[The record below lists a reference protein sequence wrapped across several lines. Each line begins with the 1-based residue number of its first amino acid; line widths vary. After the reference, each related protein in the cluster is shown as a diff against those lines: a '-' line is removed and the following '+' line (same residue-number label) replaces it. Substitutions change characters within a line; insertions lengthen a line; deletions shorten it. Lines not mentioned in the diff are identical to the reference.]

1 MAFVPLADDESVRAD
16 RNEALELL
24 RALTAIRS
32 DMVELADRTLD
43 GAKAIDPAFT
53 ASARNFLHYLALR
66 RRDLRSLQ
74 LRLEALGVSSLGRA
88 ESHVLATVDAVIRV
102 LSEVAGSPVPGGNG
116 DGPLDFDEGHR
127 LLEAHAAALLGSH
140 PPNRTVRIMVTV
152 PSEAVT
158 DATLI
163 HRLLDAGM
171 DCMRINCAHDDQAAW
186 ARMIQ
191 HLRRAE
197 QALGRSCRILM
208 DLAGPKLRTG
218 PMEPGPAVV
227 KFRPR
232 RDQLG
237 RVVAPARVWLT
248 DDPDR
253 HKPPAEADA
262 VLPVPEEWLADLVAG
277 ERIRFKDSR
286 DARRRLTVVD
296 LAREGVWAEG
306 KKTAYVVPGTLLL
319 RKGRSPAPVGELP
332 PPETVIP
339 LQRGDELILT
349 RDLIP
354 GRATTRDSQGR
365 VLTPATIGCSL
376 PEIFDDVEIG
386 ERILFDDGRICGS
399 IGEILADRLRIR
411 ITETRIGGDR
421 LRADKGI
428 NLPDSELKL
437 SAITAKD
444 LEDLPFVAEHADIVG
459 LSFVNQAAD
468 VRTLRKQLDTLGD
481 HQHAIL
487 LKIETRRA
495 FENLPAMLLAAMEGP
510 TAGVMIARGDL
521 AVECGFERLAEVQE
535 EILWICEAAH
545 LPVIWATQVLETLA
559 KTGMPSRA
567 EITDAAMGNR
577 AECVMLN
584 KGPEIIAAVEA
595 LDNILRRMETHQAKK
610 RPLMRE
616 LRLASAPLR

>member
-116 DGPLDFDEGHR
+116 DGPLDFDEGYR

-140 PPNRTVRIMVTV
+140 PTNRTVRIMVTV

-296 LAREGVWAEG
+296 IAREGVWTEG

>member
-1 MAFVPLADDESVRAD
+1 MAFVPLAEDESVRAD
-16 RNEALELL
+16 RDEALELL
-24 RALTAIRS
+24 RALAAIRA

-43 GAKAIDPAFT
+43 GAKAIDPALT
-53 ASARNFLHYLALR
+53 ASARNFVHYLALR
-66 RRDLRSLQ
+66 RRDLRPLQ

-102 LSEVAGSPVPGGNG
+102 LSEVAGSPVPGDNG

-127 LLEAHAAALLGSH
+127 LLEGHATALLGSH
-140 PPNRTVRIMVTV
+140 PPDRTVRIMVTV

-171 DCMRINCAHDDQAAW
+171 DCMRINCAHDDQPAW
-186 ARMIQ
+186 QRMVQ

-262 VLPVPEEWLADLVAG
+262 VLPVPEEWLADLVEG

-296 LAREGVWAEG
+296 IARGGVWAEG
-306 KKTAYVVPGTLLL
+306 KKTAYVVPGTLLT

-332 PPETVIP
+332 PSETSIP

-349 RDLIP
+349 RDLNP

-365 VLTPATIGCSL
+365 VLTPASIGCSL

-386 ERILFDDGRICGS
+386 ERMLFDDGRIGGS
-399 IGEILADRLRIR
+399 IEEILPDRLRIR

-428 NLPDSELKL
+428 NLPDSGLTL

-444 LEDLPFVAEHADIVG
+444 LEDLPFVAKHADIVG
-459 LSFVNQAAD
+459 LSFVNQPAD
-468 VRTLRKQLDTLGD
+468 VRALRKHLDALGD
-481 HQHAIL
+481 RTHAIL

-510 TAGVMIARGDL
+510 TSGVMIARGDL

-610 RPLMRE
+610 SPLMRE
-616 LRLASAPLR
+616 LRLASAPLT

>member
-1 MAFVPLADDESVRAD
+1 
-16 RNEALELL
+16 
-24 RALTAIRS
+24 
-32 DMVELADRTLD
+32 MVEDADRTLD
-43 GAKAIDPAFT
+43 GAEAIDPTFT

-66 RRDLRSLQ
+66 RRDLRPLQ

-102 LSEVAGSPVPGGNG
+102 LSELADRPVPHYQGEQ
-116 DGPLDFDEGHR
+116 PLDFDRGHR
-127 LLEAHAAALLGSH
+127 LLEAHATALLGSH
-140 PPNRTVRIMVTV
+140 SPDRTVRIMVTV

-158 DATLI
+158 DPTLI

-171 DCMRINCAHDDQAAW
+171 DCMRINCAHDDQPAW
-186 ARMIQ
+186 LRMIQ

-248 DDPDR
+248 DDLNR

-262 VLPVPEEWLADLVAG
+262 VLPVPQEWLADLVEG
-277 ERIRFKDSR
+277 ERIRFRDSR

-296 LAREGVWAEG
+296 IARGGVWAEG
-306 KKTAYVVPGTLLL
+306 KKTAYVVPGTLLM

-332 PPETVIP
+332 PPETSIP

-349 RDLIP
+349 RDLNP

-365 VLTPATIGCSL
+365 VLTPATVGCSL

-386 ERILFDDGRICGS
+386 ERILFDDGRIGGS
-399 IGEILADRLRIR
+399 IEEIMPDRLRIR

-428 NLPDSELKL
+428 NLPDSRLKL

-444 LEDLPFVAEHADIVG
+444 LEDLPFVVKHADIVG
-459 LSFVNQAAD
+459 VSFANQAAD
-468 VRTLRKQLDTLGD
+468 VRALRKQLAALGGGK
-481 HQHAIL
+481 HAVL
-487 LKIETRRA
+487 LKVETHRA

-510 TAGVMIARGDL
+510 VAGVMIARGDL

-535 EILWICEAAH
+535 EILWICEAGH

-595 LDNILRRMETHQAKK
+595 LDNILRRMESHQDKK
-610 RPLMRE
+610 SPLMRE

>member
-1 MAFVPLADDESVRAD
+1 MASVRLAEDEPAPTD

-32 DMVELADRTLD
+32 DMVEFADRTLD
-43 GAKAIDPAFT
+43 GAEAIDAAFI

-66 RRDLRSLQ
+66 RRDLRPLQ

-88 ESHVLATVDAVIRV
+88 ESHVLATIDAVIRV
-102 LSEVAGSPVPGGNG
+102 LSELAGMPLPH
-116 DGPLDFDEGHR
+116 DDADRPLDFDDGHR
-127 LLEAHAAALLGSH
+127 LLEAHATALLGSH
-140 PPNRTVRIMVTV
+140 PADRTVRIMVTL

-163 HRLLDAGM
+163 HRLLEAGM

-186 ARMIQ
+186 LRMIQ

-197 QALGRSCRILM
+197 QALERSCRILM

-227 KFRPR
+227 RFRPR

-248 DDPDR
+248 DDLDR

-262 VLPVPEEWLADLVAG
+262 VLPVPEKWLADLVEG

-296 LAREGVWAEG
+296 ITREGVWAEG
-306 KKTAYVVPGTLLL
+306 KKTAYVVPGTLLM
-319 RKGRSPAPVGELP
+319 RKGRSPAPVGALP
-332 PPETVIP
+332 PAETSIP
-339 LQRGDELILT
+339 LQRGEELILT
-349 RDLIP
+349 RDLNP

-376 PEIFDDVEIG
+376 PEIFDDVDIG

-399 IGEILADRLRIR
+399 IEEIMPDRLRVR

-428 NLPDSELKL
+428 NLPDSELRL
-437 SAITAKD
+437 SAMTEKD

-459 LSFVNQAAD
+459 LSFANQADD
-468 VRTLRKQLDTLGD
+468 VRALRERLKAVGERE
-481 HQHAIL
+481 HAIL

-495 FENLPAMLLAAMEGP
+495 FEHLPAMLLAAMEGP

-610 RPLMRE
+610 SPLMRE

>member
-24 RALTAIRS
+24 RALTTIRS

-116 DGPLDFDEGHR
+116 DGPLDFDEGYR

-140 PPNRTVRIMVTV
+140 PTNRTVRIMVTV

-253 HKPPAEADA
+253 HKPPVEADA

-296 LAREGVWAEG
+296 IAREGVWTEG

>member
-116 DGPLDFDEGHR
+116 DGPLDFDEGYR

-140 PPNRTVRIMVTV
+140 PTNRTVRIMVTV

-237 RVVAPARVWLT
+237 RVEAPARVWLT

-253 HKPPAEADA
+253 HKPPVEADA

-296 LAREGVWAEG
+296 IAREGVWAEG